1 MTNYYYTHT
10 DFFNYLSHNLKDSKS
25 LKKNQKN
32 INQYFFKMLNE
43 LKEITN
49 NNLIIPTYNYD
60 FGKKRVFD
68 LYKDK
73 SHAGAFSEF
82 FRKKFIK
89 NRTKIPFFS
98 SCSTIRMPYNSIKN
112 KIIDPFGKNSDFNFL
127 KENNGKLL
135 NFGSNFAPTYIIF
148 IERSIPGGP
157 LYRYEKIFNGKIL
170 NKEKESKI
178 SLIYIV
184 RPKGINISYNLKKI
198 KNDLIK
204 ENILKVKKTE
214 NNFTYEECD
223 AKDFFYFSLQKIKKN
238 PFYFL
243 SEKTVNFLNSKKILK
258 KGRVKIENFEK
269 KNYDI

>member
-1 MTNYYYTHT
+1 
-10 DFFNYLSHNLKDSKS
+10 
-25 LKKNQKN
+25 
-32 INQYFFKMLNE
+32 MLNE

-127 KENNGKLL
+127 KENNGKLI